1 MKIVSILAAN
11 DDPDVVRAHLAFH
24 LSAGVDLVIAAAGGA
39 VEETREVLDSY
50 VRTEQLELV
59 PAESE
64 AGAGSRTDMA
74 RRAVA
79 DHGADWVDLERR
91 RRVLVAARR
100 EPPRRARGDPR
111 PLSGRTGPRPRVP
124 PSGRDGEFAE
134 RLTIRPSL
142 EVPRVHEPTPLER
155 ALRPVYRAYP
165 ELAIEPGD
173 GTANGRRVPL
183 RAWYPIEVLRFPF
196 RSKEQVE
203 RRYSSA
209 GARHEPRSATEEELL
224 AAGRDGSLAE
234 AYAKLESDEDATQ
247 VGLAE
252 RFLAEDVRLR
262 DALRSLRT
270 SSQEGGF
277 ELKPIELKPP
287 GIVDDAAY
295 AVECAAVGE
304 VDLVRLDRHIRELE
318 ARIGVLEAR
327 FWPRVART
335 LSRAVRR

>member
-1 MKIVSILAAN
+1 
-11 DDPDVVRAHLAFH
+11 
-24 LSAGVDLVIAAAGGA
+24 
-39 VEETREVLDSY
+39 
-50 VRTEQLELV
+50 
-59 PAESE
+59 
-64 AGAGSRTDMA
+64 MA

-79 DHGADWVDLERR
+79 DHGADWVISSDADEFWWPRGESLPD
-91 RRVLVAARR
+91 VLAVIPDRYQVVQALVR
-100 EPPRRARGDPR
+100 EF
-111 PLSGRTGPRPRVP
+111 RPRA
-124 PSGRDGEFAE
+124 GDGEFAE

-209 GARHEPRSATEEELL
+209 GARHEPRSTTEEELL

-234 AYAKLESDEDATQ
+234 AYAELESDEDATQ

-287 GIVDDAAY
+287 DIVDDAAY

-318 ARIGVLEAR
+318 DAHRRARSPLLA
-327 FWPRVART
+327 ASRT
-335 LSRAVRR
+335 HAVSRRPPLAAACQTWSEPPHLPLASDG